1 MYIQLRACDGEK
13 NVRGAGGFACQDI
26 LSLMNIDFIK
36 LEPPYLVDLIC
47 TCGEECLK
55 CMFCLVCM
63 LITKVI
69 IYSVHTK
76 ISLFFT
82 YTVNPIYYL
91 SYPFN

>member
-1 MYIQLRACDGEK
+1 MCNDEK
-13 NVRGAGGFACQDI
+13 LFAVRRGRIGKVFNCQGI
-26 LSLMNIDFIK
+26 LVLMSIDFAK

-69 IYSVHTK
+69 ICSVHTK
-76 ISLFFT
+76 TSLYFT

-91 SYPFN
+91 SYPFI